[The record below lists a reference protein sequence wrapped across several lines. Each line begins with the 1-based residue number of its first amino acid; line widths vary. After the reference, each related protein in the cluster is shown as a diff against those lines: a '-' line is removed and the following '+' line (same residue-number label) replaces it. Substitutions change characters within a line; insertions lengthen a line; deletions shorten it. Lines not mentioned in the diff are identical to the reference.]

1 MNIVLLGPPGAG
13 KGTQAV
19 DVAKAHGLC
28 HISTG
33 DILRKAVREGTP
45 TGLKAKEFMDKGALV
60 PDDVV
65 VDIVSEALSSDA
77 CKGGWILD
85 GFPRTLKQAEEL
97 AKRTK
102 KLGVRPVDVVFYFKV
117 DDDTVVKR
125 LSGRRMCRQCGTSY
139 HTEFMPPRKEGV
151 CDRCG
156 GPLYQRDDDKP
167 ETVKKRLVAY
177 RNDTEPLINFYR
189 KKKLLEEV
197 EGDAQPGAVRKSME
211 DAMARRQR

>member
-19 DVAKAHGLC
+19 DIAKSHKLC

-33 DILRKAVREGTP
+33 DILRQAVREGTP

-60 PDDVV
+60 PDEVV
-65 VDIVSEALSSDA
+65 VDIVSEALSGGA
-77 CKGGWILD
+77 CKDGWILD
-85 GFPRTLKQAEEL
+85 GFPRTMKQAEEL
-97 AKRTK
+97 GKKTK
-102 KLGVRPVDVVFYFKV
+102 KLGIRGVDVVFYFSV

-125 LSGRRMCRQCGTSY
+125 LSGRRMCKQCGTSY
-139 HTEFMPPRKEGV
+139 HTEFMPPKKEGV

-156 GPLYQRDDDKP
+156 GQLYQRDDDKP
-167 ETVKKRLVAY
+167 DTVKKRLVAY
-177 RNDTEPLINFYR
+177 RNDTEPLIGYYR

-197 EGDAQPGAVRKSME
+197 EGNASPGAVRRTIE